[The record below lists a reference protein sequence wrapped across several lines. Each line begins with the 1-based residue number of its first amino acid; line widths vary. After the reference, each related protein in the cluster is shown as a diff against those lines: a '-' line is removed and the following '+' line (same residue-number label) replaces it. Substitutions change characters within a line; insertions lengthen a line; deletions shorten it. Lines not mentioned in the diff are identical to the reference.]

1 MAEDFYKVLGVT
13 RSSSEEEI
21 QKAYRGLAK
30 KYHPDLNENSD
41 DAKQKFQQVQQAY
54 DVLSDKDK
62 RQMYDQM
69 GPDFEKYQ
77 NAGAG
82 PGAAGGMPFDF
93 DLNQMFGGGGGQ
105 PGGYGGGAGGFED
118 ILRQFGGG
126 GGGPRGGQPR
136 QARPRRGQDIATEI
150 TVPFQTSVLGGSAN
164 VGFNRGCKSETIE
177 IKIPAGIEPGKKLRL
192 KGQGSSS
199 PNGGPSGD
207 ALITINVASHP
218 CYTRRGYNLE
228 VKVPISI
235 KEAILGGKIDVPI
248 PGGTTTVQI
257 PEGSSSGKKLRLKGL
272 GIDSKTSEGDLLVE
286 LQIVLPKNIDPKLTA
301 VAEAYDSTENLR
313 EAINW

>member
-1 MAEDFYKVLGVT
+1 MAEDFYKVLGVS

-30 KYHPDLNENSD
+30 KYHPDLNENSE

-77 NAGAG
+77 NAGAA
-82 PGAAGGMPFDF
+82 PGAGGGMPFEF

-105 PGGYGGGAGGFED
+105 PGGYSGGGGFED

-126 GGGPRGGQPR
+126 GGPRGGQSRQPR
-136 QARPRRGQDIATEI
+136 PMKGQDIATEI

-164 VGFNRGCKSETIE
+164 VGFNRGGKSETIE

-207 ALITINVASHP
+207 ALITVKVASHP
-218 CYTRRGYNLE
+218 CYIRRGNNLE
-228 VKVPISI
+228 IKVPISI
-235 KEAILGGKIDVPI
+235 KEAILGGKVDVPI

-272 GIDSKTSEGDLLVE
+272 GIEAKTGKGDLLVE
-286 LQIVLPKNIDPKLTA
+286 LQIVLPKTIDSKLTELA
-301 VAEAYDSTENLR
+301 KAYESTENLR
-313 EAINW
+313 EAIKW